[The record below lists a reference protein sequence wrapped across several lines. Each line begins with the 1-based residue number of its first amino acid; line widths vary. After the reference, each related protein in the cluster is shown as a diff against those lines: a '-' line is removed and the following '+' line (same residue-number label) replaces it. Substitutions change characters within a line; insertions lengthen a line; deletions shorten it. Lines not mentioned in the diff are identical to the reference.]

1 MPDKY
6 DVIIVGSGPAG
17 VFAALELS
25 QASDLS
31 ILLVEKGK
39 DLSQRYCPVIDRGG
53 NCPPCFP
60 CGLVSGWG
68 GAGAFSDGK
77 LTLSPDI
84 GGRLKEYL
92 GPQRTEELVHYVDD
106 IYLNFGV
113 SNTVYGAGAE
123 VARLSERAELAGLRL
138 MPMIMR
144 HLGTEHC
151 REVLNRMH
159 HSLANRVELR
169 TGTAATSILVQDGT
183 VKGILTQDGRRLAC
197 QYLVLAP
204 GREGADWL
212 AKEAARL
219 GLTLHNNPIDVGVRV
234 EVPELVLDELT
245 NVLYEP
251 KLEFYSKASGE
262 RVRTF
267 CVCPAGEVTMESTG
281 GYDPVVTVNGHS
293 YSDRQTANTN
303 FALLVSTTFP
313 KPFRDPIS
321 YAKGLARLANIMS
334 GGVILQ
340 RLSDLE
346 KGRCSTPVSIN
357 RGEVKPTLKSA
368 TPGDL
373 GFVLPYHFLTGIKE
387 MLTAMDKLAPGVASP
402 YTLLYGV
409 EIKLYSSRLTLSESL
424 ETEVANMFA
433 IGDGAGVSRG
443 LVQASAS
450 GVIAASEILR
460 RLDKFRP

>member
-17 VFAALELS
+17 IFAALELS

-31 ILLVEKGK
+31 ILLLEKGK
-39 DLSQRYCPVIDRGG
+39 DLSQRYCPVIGRGG

-84 GGRLKEYL
+84 GGRLKDYL

-106 IYLNFGV
+106 IYLKFGV
-113 SNTVYGAGAE
+113 SNRVYGTGAD
-123 VARLSERAELAGLRL
+123 VARLGEKAELAGLRL

-159 HSLANRVELR
+159 HFLAKRLELR
-169 TGTAATSILVQDGT
+169 TGIAATSILIQDGT
-183 VKGILTQDGRRLAC
+183 VKGIVTQEGQRLAC
-197 QYLVLAP
+197 RYLILAP

-212 AKEAARL
+212 VKESSKL
-219 GLTLHNNPIDVGVRV
+219 GLTLQNNPIDVGVRV
-234 EVPELVLDELT
+234 EVPKSVLEELT
-245 NVLYEP
+245 EVLYEP
-251 KLEFYSKASGE
+251 KLEFYSKASGD

-281 GYDPVVTVNGHS
+281 GYDPVITVNGHS
-293 YSDRQTANTN
+293 YSDRETANTN
-303 FALLVSTTFP
+303 FAILVSTTFP

-321 YAKGLARLANIMS
+321 YGKGLARLANIMS

-346 KGRCSTPVSIN
+346 KSRCSTPISIK
-357 RGEVKPTLKSA
+357 RGKVEPTLKCA

-387 MLTAMDKLAPGVASP
+387 MLIAMDKLAPGVASP

-450 GVIAASEILR
+450 GVIAAREILT
-460 RLDKFRP
+460 RLG